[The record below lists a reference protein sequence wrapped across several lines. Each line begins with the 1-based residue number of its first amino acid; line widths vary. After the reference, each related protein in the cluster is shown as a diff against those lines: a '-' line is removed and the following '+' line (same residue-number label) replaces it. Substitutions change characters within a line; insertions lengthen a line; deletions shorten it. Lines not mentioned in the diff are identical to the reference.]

1 MPLFMVGRCQGVT
14 QRCNGCARGG
24 EGTLY
29 NGLYGEAP
37 PERGTFS
44 VIINIIITIIPRA
57 LMGSESIATFSN
69 EDENADEY
77 WYDRLGPSEWPIQ
90 GGSAG
95 FLAAKKD

>member
-1 MPLFMVGRCQGVT
+1 MLPFMVGRCYAEMGS
-14 QRCNGCARGG
+14 NSCARGG
-24 EGTLY
+24 EGTVY

-44 VIINIIITIIPRA
+44 VFINIIITIIPRA
-57 LMGSESIATFSN
+57 LMGSESIAH
-69 EDENADEY
+69 EPERVAD
-77 WYDRLGPSEWPIQ
+77 P

>member
-1 MPLFMVGRCQGVT
+1 MFSVMLVSCRDGK
-14 QRCNGCARGG
+14 QRLRPRWGGGGG
-24 EGTLY
+24 EGTLC

-57 LMGSESIATFSN
+57 LMGSESIAH
-69 EDENADEY
+69 EAEPVADP
-77 WYDRLGPSEWPIQ
+77 GCS
-90 GGSAG
+90 GG